1 MEQFISLILS
11 NFTLS
16 CMLFGF
22 AVSAIVVWRSSET
35 SNKPF
40 VIDTFS
46 RHFFIFAI
54 GIALLYNFMMHVFF
68 GEMTASF
75 IGWDPSPFQT
85 EVGMASLGF
94 AVAGFIAAKKGLG
107 MRLVALT
114 GPAIF
119 LLGAAGG
126 HIFQMVEAGNFS
138 PGNAGSVFYT
148 DIFLPVTGF
157 ALLWLQNRNPVVQSH
172 SSG

>member
-1 MEQFISLILS
+1 MEQFISMVLS

-22 AVSAIVVWRSSET
+22 AVSAVVLWRSSET
-35 SNKPF
+35 SNKPV
-40 VIDTFS
+40 VIDTFT

-94 AVAGFIAAKKGLG
+94 AVAGFIAAKKGTG

-114 GPAIF
+114 APSIF

-126 HIFQMVEAGNFS
+126 HIYQMIEAGNFS
-138 PGNAGSVFYT
+138 PGNAGTVFYT

-157 ALLWLQNRNPVVQSH
+157 LLLWLQHKNPVSKNQF
-172 SSG
+172 SG